1 VGWADRQHGAFGIM
15 ADDVIAGWLAALVVA
30 LFAVVAHGVLM

>member
-1 VGWADRQHGAFGIM
+1 M

-30 LFAVVAHGVLM
+30 LLAVLAHLPQVMG